1 MKAAVL
7 HAVHQPLTIEDVQL
21 AKPGPRDVLIRTRVA
36 GICHSDLHFADGA
49 YPHPMPCVL
58 GHESAGIV
66 EAVGEDVTYVKPGDH
81 VVTCLSV
88 FCGYCE
94 QCLTGHPSLC
104 QSAEIKLPP
113 GVSRRLSWKGGEM
126 MHQFLN
132 LSSYAEAMLVHEHAL
147 AKIRPDMPL
156 DRAALIGCGVLTGVG
171 AVFHTAKVE
180 PGSSVAVIGCGGV
193 GLACVNGAALAG
205 AGRIFAVDT
214 VPAKLE
220 LAKKLGA
227 TDVVNAKE
235 GDPVKQINA
244 MTGGGVN
251 YSFEC
256 LGAKVTAEQAFR
268 MLAVGGTATIIG
280 MIPVGTKIELH
291 GPDFLRERKIQ
302 GSLMGSNRFR
312 VDMPRLV
319 EFYLQGK
326 LHLDHLISGQ
336 LKLEQINEGFDALRG
351 GGVVRNVILF
361 AD

>member
-7 HAVHQPLTIEDVQL
+7 HAANQPLTIEDVSL
-21 AKPGPRDVLIRTRVA
+21 TKPGPREVLIRTSVA
-36 GICHSDLHFADGA
+36 GICHSDLHFAYGD

-58 GHESAGIV
+58 GHEAAGIV

-94 QCLTGHPSLC
+94 QCLTGHPALC
-104 QSAEIKLPP
+104 QTAEIKLPP
-113 GVSRRLSWKGGEM
+113 GVSKRLSWKGGL

-132 LSSYAEAMLVHEHAL
+132 LSSYAEQMLVHEHAL
-147 AKIRPDMPL
+147 AKIKPEMPL

-180 PGSSVAVIGCGGV
+180 PGTSVAVIGCGGV
-193 GLACVNGAALAG
+193 GLACINGAALAG
-205 AGRIFAVDT
+205 AGRIIAVDT
-214 VPAKLE
+214 MPAKLE

-227 TDVVNAKE
+227 TDVINAKD
-235 GDPVKQINA
+235 GDPAKLVMA
-244 MTGGGVN
+244 LTSGGVA

-268 MLAVGGTATIIG
+268 MLAPGGTATIVG

-291 GPDFLRERKIQ
+291 GPDFLRERKSGTVQ
-302 GSLMGSNRFR
+302 KDRMA
-312 VDMPRLV
+312 LV
-319 EFYLQGK
+319 EAK
-326 LHLDHLISGQ
+326 I
-336 LKLEQINEGFDALRG
+336 
-351 GGVVRNVILF
+351 
-361 AD
+361 